1 MHVQLLQ
8 FTYRLESLL
17 LLLYHFCVRKEETV
31 WGWKFVSEAAR
42 AVRIADEMQ
51 HPKIFRPLVKVYFIK
66 ERVP

>member
-17 LLLYHFCVRKEETV
+17 LLYHFCVRKEETV
-31 WGWKFVSEAAR
+31 WGGKFVSEAAR
-42 AVRIADEMQ
+42 AVPIADEMQ
-51 HPKIFRPLVKVYFIK
+51 HPKIFRPLVKAYFIK